1 LAWVNILAELMREL
15 MLLTASSDFWVVAE
29 ELWELPTNV
38 CMVVGDSELSLLIVD
53 KTVLVLLVIR
63 MSSVE
68 DDAVVEDNSDVKESK
83 DDDSA
88 EVELYK
94 MLVRLASCV
103 NVAFGLSIVVSWELV
118 VLIVEKLPVAS

>member
-1 LAWVNILAELMREL
+1 M
-15 MLLTASSDFWVVAE
+15 
-29 ELWELPTNV
+29 
-38 CMVVGDSELSLLIVD
+38 LIVG
-53 KTVLVLLVIR
+53 KNVLVLLVIR

-68 DDAVVEDNSDVKESK
+68 VDAVVEVNSDVKESR

-103 NVAFGLSIVVSWELV
+103 NVALELPSVVSWELV
-118 VLIVEKLPVAS
+118 VLIVEKLSVVS